1 MPIKI
6 SLSRNW
12 GGDLGEKGSRSHSIR
27 IAKRKENKNKTKNTQ
42 KNKQNQD

>member
-12 GGDLGEKGSRSHSIR
+12 GGDLGEKGSRSYSIR
-27 IAKRKENKNKTKNTQ
+27 IAKRKENKNKTKNTN
-42 KNKQNQD
+42 NKQNQE